1 MLIDET
7 NWKQE
12 LSMRKAMRIYTGHV
26 VIKQRGLYGT
36 GTALEEQKRQEYI
49 AKLEERIRTL
59 DKAIETIEN
68 VFVHK
73 RCYI

>member
-12 LSMRKAMRIYTGHV
+12 LAMRKALRVHTKHV
-26 VIKQRGLYGT
+26 IAQQEALYAT
-36 GTALEEQKRQEYI
+36 GTAMEEQERQEYI
-49 AKLEERIRTL
+49 TKLEERIKGL
-59 DKAIETIEN
+59 DKTIETIEN